1 MPQHWVRFVHA
12 GVTGFGTLTAEGI
25 HECRGEMFGDHAVT
39 GRVISP
45 DAVSWLMPMQPS
57 KVIAL
62 WNNFFALAE
71 KLKLADPPEPLY
83 LLKAPNSFLEPGG
96 LIRKPRAEGKVVFEG
111 ELGIVIGKT
120 CSGVSEAD
128 ALDHV
133 FGYTCAN
140 DVTLADVLHR
150 DPSFPQWVRAKGLDT
165 FCPMGPV
172 IATGLDATQ
181 LRVKTWLNGEL
192 RQDYPI
198 ADMRFSVQRLV
209 SLISFDMTLLPGDV
223 ILCGTSVGVGSM
235 KPGSRI
241 EIEIAGIGKLSNYFE

>member
-1 MPQHWVRFVHA
+1 MAQHWVRFVHA
-12 GVTGFGTLTAEGI
+12 GATGFGTLQPDGVHAHEGD
-25 HECRGEMFGDHAVT
+25 MFGEHRAT
-39 GRVISP
+39 GRVLSP
-45 DAVSWLMPMQPS
+45 DAVQWLMPTTPS
-57 KVIAL
+57 KVIAM

-83 LLKAPNSFLEPGG
+83 LLKSPNSFLAPGG
-96 LIRKPRAEGKVVFEG
+96 LIQKPRAEGKVVFEG

-120 CSGVSEAD
+120 CSGVSEAQ

-140 DVTLADVLHR
+140 DVTLSDILHR

-165 FCPMGPV
+165 FCPIGPSV
-172 IATGLDATQ
+172 ATGIDPAQ

-198 ADMRFSVQRLV
+198 SDMRFSVQRLV

-223 ILCGTSVGVGSM
+223 ILCGTSIGVGSM
-235 KPGSRI
+235 KPGSLI
-241 EIEIAGIGKLSNYFE
+241 EVEIAGIGKLSNYFE